1 MEPTFQHPP
10 QMRYIALLALA
21 VLGIGVVFYHHIE
34 NWSWLDSLY
43 FSVITLATVGYGD
56 LVPTTDA
63 GKLFTIFYVV
73 IGIGIFAASANYLL
87 KRATLKRLQK
97 RDEVQSKKQLKSES

>member
-1 MEPTFQHPP
+1 M
-10 QMRYIALLALA
+10 LAFS
-21 VLGIGVVFYHHIE
+21 VVGIGVIFYHHVE
-34 NWSWLDSLY
+34 NWSLVDSLY

-63 GKLFTIFYVV
+63 GKLFTVFYVL

-97 RDEVQSKKQLKSES
+97 RDDKHNDKTET

>member
-1 MEPTFQHPP
+1 MQPTLQHPP
-10 QMRYIALLALA
+10 RVRYIALLAFSVLA
-21 VLGIGVVFYHHIE
+21 TGVVVYHHIE
-34 NWSWLDSLY
+34 NWSWVDSLY

-63 GKLFTIFYVV
+63 GKLFTVFYVL

-97 RDEVQSKKQLKSES
+97 REDKHDEDTAK